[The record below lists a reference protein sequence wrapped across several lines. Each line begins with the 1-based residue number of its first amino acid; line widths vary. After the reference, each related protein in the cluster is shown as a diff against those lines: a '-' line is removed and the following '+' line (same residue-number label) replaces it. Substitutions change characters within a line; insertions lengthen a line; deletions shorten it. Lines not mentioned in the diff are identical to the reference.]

1 MHRWVRLV
9 LLRRTGSIILESDR
23 WIQRKEPKTAAE
35 PLITEVASTKR
46 IPSANYSLSIALQE
60 NALRVMCL
68 TRGRPGTAPGEPEL
82 LQTRPAHQPWWAL
95 MQRVRSRIISA
106 PRLSPEVWRALLGPS
121 GPAASHWL
129 DNSQIQRLDPE
140 KSPENHRR
148 ATNITEVASTKRIPS
163 ANYSLSIA
171 LQENALRVNSP
182 RAPQKAG

>member
-1 MHRWVRLV
+1 MSP
-9 LLRRTGSIILESDR
+9 LR
-23 WIQRKEPKTAAE
+23 
-35 PLITEVASTKR
+35 
-46 IPSANYSLSIALQE
+46 
-60 NALRVMCL
+60 
-68 TRGRPGTAPGEPEL
+68 
-82 LQTRPAHQPWWAL
+82 AL

-106 PRLSPEVWRALLGPS
+106 PRLSLEVWRALLGPS

-171 LQENALRVNSP
+171 LQENALRVMWLTRGAPGSASGKP
-182 RAPQKAG
+182 QLLQSRSAQQPLRAPAGVLGSKCKSLALSGALLFLDLGCAPRPAEGLEVQDCKG